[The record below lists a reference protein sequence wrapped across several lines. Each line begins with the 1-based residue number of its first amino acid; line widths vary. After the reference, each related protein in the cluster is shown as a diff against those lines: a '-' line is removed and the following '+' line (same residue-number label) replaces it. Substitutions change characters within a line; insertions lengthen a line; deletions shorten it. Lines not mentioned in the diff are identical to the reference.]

1 MDASQA
7 PHGQLPYI
15 ADGDRIIGDSD
26 AIIAHLI
33 ARDGL
38 GIDAGL
44 TPAQR
49 DTDHLVR
56 RMLDDLYWVIS
67 YSRWQDDRFWPAFRD
82 AFLRFHPAVAPETLE
97 AARAYNFKRYHAQG
111 IGRLAPDE
119 AFARGIADLEVLSH
133 LLPEAASCSAP
144 NPAAPMPGSMA
155 FSPISCSS
163 RSTRRCS
170 AACKPAEA
178 RRALPGDP
186 RAGHGWI
193 GSRNGIPGSDT

>member
-15 ADGDRIIGDSD
+15 DDDGRIIGDSD

-44 TPAQR
+44 TPAQH
-49 DTDHLVR
+49 DTGHLLR
-56 RMLDDLYWVIS
+56 RMLDDLYWVMS

-82 AFLRFHPAVAPETLE
+82 AFRHFHPAVAPETLD

-119 AFARGIADLEVLSH
+119 AFARGIADLEVLSR
-133 LLPEAASCSAP
+133 LLPEDGFLFGPEPCSTDAGIYGFLANILFFEIDTP
-144 NPAAPMPGSMA
+144 LK
-155 FSPISCSS
+155 
-163 RSTRRCS
+163 RCVQGRPRLV
-170 AACKPAEA
+170 AHCRAMHA
-178 RRALPGDP
+178 RVTG
-186 RAGHGWI
+186 G
-193 GSRNGIPGSDT
+193 